1 MGRLPAKG
9 RALGILSTRLL
20 LPAVVVM
27 EPEVA
32 FSEVG
37 FHRVFARRILL
48 VPPLAVI
55 LAVRALSLLLGLV
68 SPILLVPPLAVML
81 RAVMLPLFVVKMLFV
96 PPFALIVSTAMVR
109 VSVAMSFLPPELAI
123 VVFSLVVG
131 WIVMV
136 LARRVLVAESALV
149 IEPLAVMVPL
159 VFTSSL
165 LWLSSLAEISPLA
178 LICPLD
184 SRSRVFTP
192 VPLALISPEVMEPL
206 VVVGFSVRLFL
217 PAPPAMM
224 LPAVM
229 VSFVPRRVMLFVPPF
244 AEIFSA
250 AAMVPVA
257 VGAMLFIPPLS
268 AMMLPTFTS
277 SSLVLKSFF
286 PLFSAVMVVLDS
298 LRVFLIVVLPLV
310 VLRVLVLPEPLA
322 MMEPFT
328 PMVAPASL
336 RLRVFLP
343 ASLAMI
349 SRLVSEVAGR
359 LVAPAVSVMVLLPL
373 FAEMA
378 WVTSTRPPP
387 VKLMLFVP
395 PFVLM
400 VLLVM
405 LLLPVAVILLVPESA
420 ALMASD
426 VTARVLV
433 VSLFVPPLEVMEG
446 AALFARAW
454 IVMEPL
460 LARRVFVPPVV
471 EMVPCELMAAFGLS
485 SVSVLFPLPALMPPA
500 VRLVPAPT
508 RVMAFVPLPAE
519 MPLLAV
525 IVPPAVVV
533 MVLLAVPLALMLSTF
548 ASKSLELKV
557 FLALSVA
564 LIVWLAPVV
573 SLMVILPLLAVKVF
587 VPSPEAVILPCAVM
601 AAPAVLSVRV
611 LVPLLLEMSPLV
623 REVFVP
629 TSVMVFVP
637 LLLAAM
643 LLVKMEPPAVV
654 EMMFFPIV
662 AVMAPA

>member
-1 MGRLPAKG
+1 
-9 RALGILSTRLL
+9 
-20 LPAVVVM
+20 M

-32 FSEVG
+32 LSEVG

-68 SPILLVPPLAVML
+68 SPILLVPLLAVML

-96 PPFALIVSTAMVR
+96 PPFALMVSTAMVR
-109 VSVAMSFLPPELAI
+109 FLVAMSFLPPELAI

-192 VPLALISPEVMEPL
+192 VSLALISPEVMEPP
-206 VVVGFSVRLFL
+206 VVVACSVRLFL
-217 PAPPAMM
+217 PTPPAMM

-229 VSFVPRRVMLFVPPF
+229 VSFVPRSVMLFVPPF

-298 LRVFLIVVLPLV
+298 LRVFLMVVLPLV

-328 PMVAPASL
+328 PMVAPASS

-378 WVTSTRPPP
+378 
-387 VKLMLFVP
+387 
-395 PFVLM
+395 
-400 VLLVM
+400 
-405 LLLPVAVILLVPESA
+405 
-420 ALMASD
+420 
-426 VTARVLV
+426 
-433 VSLFVPPLEVMEG
+433 
-446 AALFARAW
+446 
-454 IVMEPL
+454 
-460 LARRVFVPPVV
+460 
-471 EMVPCELMAAFGLS
+471 
-485 SVSVLFPLPALMPPA
+485 
-500 VRLVPAPT
+500 
-508 RVMAFVPLPAE
+508 
-519 MPLLAV
+519 
-525 IVPPAVVV
+525 
-533 MVLLAVPLALMLSTF
+533 
-548 ASKSLELKV
+548 
-557 FLALSVA
+557 
-564 LIVWLAPVV
+564 
-573 SLMVILPLLAVKVF
+573 
-587 VPSPEAVILPCAVM
+587 
-601 AAPAVLSVRV
+601 
-611 LVPLLLEMSPLV
+611 
-623 REVFVP
+623 
-629 TSVMVFVP
+629 
-637 LLLAAM
+637 
-643 LLVKMEPPAVV
+643 
-654 EMMFFPIV
+654 
-662 AVMAPA
+662 